1 MMRYKLVIE
10 YDGSPFVGWQKQE
23 NGLSVQEVIENA
35 ILSLTQEQVTVFGA
49 GRTDTGVHAMG
60 QVGHFDISKKELDTQ
75 TVFNGLNH
83 HLRPY
88 PISILA
94 VDIVSEEFHS
104 RFDARQRKYLYRI
117 INRNSPLTIE
127 KGRAWHVF
135 KNLDVDQMVEC
146 ISLIEGKRDFTTF
159 RSVHCQAESPIKTME
174 SVKINSTNE
183 EVILGFTARS
193 FLHHQVRSIVGSLKL
208 VGEGSWSVEDFRHAV
223 DSKDRSKCGALAPPE
238 GLYLMEVT
246 Y

>member
-35 ILSLTQEQVTVFGA
+35 ILSLSQEQVTVFGA

-104 RFDARQRKYLYRI
+104 RFDAKQRKYLYRI

-159 RSVHCQAESPIKTME
+159 RSAHCQAESPIKTME

-193 FLHHQVRSIVGSLKL
+193 FLHHQVRSLVGSLKL
-208 VGEGSWSVEDFRHAV
+208 VGEGTWSVEDFRNAV